1 MNQNQEMQM
10 SEAMPANVF
19 LILSGG
25 FQDAYTYFCRGKVF
39 ANGQTGNVILFGA
52 GLADRQWDKALR
64 YLAPVL
70 AFTLGI
76 YMAEMIREKLK
87 DSQNHIHWRQVV
99 LLVEIV
105 AMFAVCPN
113 P

>member
-39 ANGQTGNVILFGA
+39 CKRPDG
-52 GLADRQWDKALR
+52 
-64 YLAPVL
+64 
-70 AFTLGI
+70 
-76 YMAEMIREKLK
+76 EM
-87 DSQNHIHWRQVV
+87 
-99 LLVEIV
+99 
-105 AMFAVCPN
+105 
-113 P
+113 